1 MKRSWVPSAFLLK
14 SKAENRARSMISSL
28 GYPVLLHWSGL
39 GVVAGLMLFSA
50 IRQHLALLV
59 FCASF
64 LVLALVSYGW
74 SWQSLRGI
82 TFQLTLSQT
91 RAFPGEKIDLFFEL
105 TNEKILPLPWFLIE
119 EELPYT
125 LTKGKSE
132 GSSPFSKDRLQWA
145 TSVSGRQQLRWKH
158 RVACRERGEYHLGPT
173 RLRSG
178 DLFGFFPREMLL
190 PSRETVLIYPRII
203 PVERLNLPIMGLF
216 GERET
221 TRSIHEDASRTIGT
235 RNYFH
240 DDPFKRI
247 HWKASARHAELRSK
261 QYECTTNPSLMFVLD
276 VETFCGNSSE
286 IQDSF
291 EFAVSV
297 IASLT
302 LKACQEKFSVGF

>member
-158 RVACRERGEYHLGPT
+158 RVACRERLG
-173 RLRSG
+173 G
-178 DLFGFFPREMLL
+178 MLKYYY
-190 PSRETVLIYPRII
+190 RR
-203 PVERLNLPIMGLF
+203 
-216 GERET
+216 
-221 TRSIHEDASRTIGT
+221 A
-235 RNYFH
+235 
-240 DDPFKRI
+240 
-247 HWKASARHAELRSK
+247 A
-261 QYECTTNPSLMFVLD
+261 
-276 VETFCGNSSE
+276 
-286 IQDSF
+286 
-291 EFAVSV
+291 
-297 IASLT
+297 
-302 LKACQEKFSVGF
+302 